1 MRSSPLTKGGTQPP
15 ALGANSL
22 NHKTTRKIPVN
33 ELFNQGLLLI
43 LFVAHLCSFT
53 YVPRCCCYCCCC
65 CWVASVVSDSVWPHR
80 RQPTRLPRPWES
92 PGKNPGVGCHFL
104 LQCMKVKSESKAAQL
119 CLTCSD
125 PLDCNLRGSSVHG
138 IFQARVLE
146 WVAIAFSIYW
156 YYEFSNHYKS
166 VGIYYS
172 EWILTFA
179 ELLIMFLLFWYVAWL
194 IFMCFR
200 NSNTSFAYEIK
211 WLFKKMKYIVQYNY
225 VIRCDNRNTT
235 FLIHIN
241 NNTLSIGE
249 PDIL

>member
-80 RQPTRLPRPWES
+80 WQPTRLPRPWES

-138 IFQARVLE
+138 IFQARIVE
-146 WVAIAFSIYW
+146 WGEVKSILH
-156 YYEFSNHYKS
+156 S
-166 VGIYYS
+166 
-172 EWILTFA
+172 
-179 ELLIMFLLFWYVAWL
+179 LL
-194 IFMCFR
+194 
-200 NSNTSFAYEIK
+200 
-211 WLFKKMKYIVQYNY
+211 
-225 VIRCDNRNTT
+225 D
-235 FLIHIN
+235 
-241 NNTLSIGE
+241 
-249 PDIL
+249 